1 MSRRNSEDDTESGVG
16 GDHSEYDPVDYSYS
30 FFHFVFAVASMYIA
44 MLMTN
49 WGSPSAVGKDQI
61 DVGWTSVWVKIV
73 SQWLMG
79 GLYTWVL
86 LAPLI
91 LRDRDFG

>member
-1 MSRRNSEDDTESGVG
+1 MPRKALPELQIIVTSLLS
-16 GDHSEYDPVDYSYS
+16 S
-30 FFHFVFAVASMYIA
+30 FSSLGYIA

-86 LAPLI
+86 VAPLI
-91 LRDRDFG
+91 MKDRDFDL